1 MITNLSVER
10 FKSIRS
16 LSIPC
21 RKVNVFIG
29 APDTGK
35 TNLLEALYLL
45 SRLGW
50 NWPLDTSLRIRQEM
64 GFDALFH
71 RQFFDKPLVIKMAL
85 SPPYPRDHQTPEV
98 IFSAAIAGGG
108 QQLSVN
114 LAPTSRSASV
124 ISYGQE
130 YHMPSLD
137 WIRFYSYTQSSYTQS
152 ESWQYSAGG
161 HQGASLINAP
171 HGYNLLYIARHD
183 SRVYEFLKEI
193 VAGLNWRVKFDQSQR
208 TFRLSEVR
216 ADEIVDYN
224 LDLLSDSLKRLF
236 FYGSILKTSENAVL
250 VLDEPDVFAFPPYP
264 KSLGE
269 MIGADQS
276 NQLFLTTHNPYFLAG
291 LMAKTRVEDLAVFVC
306 YRDTEGATATKLLS
320 AEALARMMEL
330 GASVFFN
337 LDDFVS

>member
-71 RQFFDKPLVIKMAL
+71 RQFFDKPLVVRMAL
-85 SPPYPRDHQTPEV
+85 SPPYPPGYQNSEMV
-98 IFSAAIAGGG
+98 FSASIAGGG
-108 QQLSVN
+108 HQLSVN
-114 LAPTSRSASV
+114 LVPTNPGAFV
-124 ISYGQE
+124 MNYGQQ
-130 YHMPSLD
+130 YHLAYLD
-137 WIRFYSYTQSSYTQS
+137 WIRFYSYTQS
-152 ESWQYSAGG
+152 ENWQYSPGM

-183 SRVYEFLKEI
+183 SRVYEFLKEV
-193 VAGLNWRVKFDQSQR
+193 VAGLNWRVKFDQGQR

-276 NQLFLTTHNPYFLAG
+276 NQFFLTTHNPYFLAG

-306 YRDTEGATATKLLS
+306 YRDAEGATATKLL
-320 AEALARMMEL
+320 APEALARTIEL

-337 LDDFVS
+337 LDDFIS